1 MLSYETV
8 EPHTLELL
16 KRIMAEPLFSDMR
29 LVGGTALA
37 LQYGHRRS
45 VDLFGSMPQDA
56 DCMEEK
62 LAAISE
68 LHVIKNSERTRIYS
82 LDKIKV
88 DFVDYSR
95 YPWID
100 KPVVDGNIR
109 LASPRDIAAMK
120 INAAEG
126 WGTKKDFIDIYFLLQ
141 HYSLSDILA
150 FYSQKHPEYSKFR
163 ALISLTYFEDAEN
176 QLMPKMFNHVSWDT
190 VKKEIDKAL
199 KNHRDLE

>member
-56 DCMEEK
+56 DGMEEK
-62 LAAISE
+62 LAAIGE
-68 LHVIKNSERTRIYS
+68 LHVIKNSERIRIYS

-120 INAAEG
+120 INAAR
-126 WGTKKDFIDIYFLLQ
+126 I
-141 HYSLSDILA
+141 
-150 FYSQKHPEYSKFR
+150 
-163 ALISLTYFEDAEN
+163 
-176 QLMPKMFNHVSWDT
+176 
-190 VKKEIDKAL
+190 
-199 KNHRDLE
+199 